1 MSNCVS
7 FYFHLNEIDTR
18 MSMHRGC
25 STLGWPHNRIVMH
38 TITRG
43 EGVRK
48 NSGAQSRSIDHT
60 SLLHFRLRKIELWR
74 KIFPSREEGKI
85 GLFPPS
91 LCLSLYLILFFF
103 FDLFSIYLTI
113 SLLAIFILYHGL
125 EEGRRYFW
133 NGKFD
138 GDIYNGKDL
147 FPNWHNTWFIQSRYY
162 TFSRRFVSLRYA
174 KCVWL

>member
-1 MSNCVS
+1 
-7 FYFHLNEIDTR
+7 
-18 MSMHRGC
+18 
-25 STLGWPHNRIVMH
+25 MH

-125 EEGRRYFW
+125 EEGRRYFGME
-133 NGKFD
+133 NLMVIF
-138 GDIYNGKDL
+138 IMEDL
-147 FPNWHNTWFIQSRYY
+147 FPNAVICDLS
-162 TFSRRFVSLRYA
+162 SLVIILSHEDLYYA
-174 KCVWL
+174 KCV

>member
-1 MSNCVS
+1 
-7 FYFHLNEIDTR
+7 
-18 MSMHRGC
+18 
-25 STLGWPHNRIVMH
+25 MH

-48 NSGAQSRSIDHT
+48 NSDAQSRSIDHT
-60 SLLHFRLRKIELWR
+60 SLLHFRLRKIEPWR

-125 EEGRRYFW
+125 EEGRRYFGME
-133 NGKFD
+133 NLMVIF
-138 GDIYNGKDL
+138 IMEDL
-147 FPNWHNTWFIQSRYY
+147 FPNAVGIRDLS
-162 TFSRRFVSLRYA
+162 SLVIILSHEDLYYA
-174 KCVWL
+174 KCV

>member
-1 MSNCVS
+1 
-7 FYFHLNEIDTR
+7 
-18 MSMHRGC
+18 
-25 STLGWPHNRIVMH
+25 MH

-48 NSGAQSRSIDHT
+48 NSDAQSRSIDHT

-147 FPNWHNTWFIQSRYY
+147 FPNAVDIIRDLFSLVIILSREDLYHY
-162 TFSRRFVSLRYA
+162 VMQNVYDYNFKEKERECLIGKSN
-174 KCVWL
+174 

>member
-1 MSNCVS
+1 
-7 FYFHLNEIDTR
+7 
-18 MSMHRGC
+18 
-25 STLGWPHNRIVMH
+25 MH

-48 NSGAQSRSIDHT
+48 NSDAQSRSIDHT

-125 EEGRRYFW
+125 EEGRRYFGME
-133 NGKFD
+133 NLMVIF
-138 GDIYNGKDL
+138 IMEDL
-147 FPNWHNTWFIQSRYY
+147 FPNAVGIRDLS
-162 TFSRRFVSLRYA
+162 SLVIILSHEDLYYA
-174 KCVWL
+174 KCV

>member
-48 NSGAQSRSIDHT
+48 NSDAQSRSIDHT

-103 FDLFSIYLTI
+103 FRFIFDLLDHQFTRDFYPLSRFERRKKVFLEWKVWWWYL
-113 SLLAIFILYHGL
+113 
-125 EEGRRYFW
+125 
-133 NGKFD
+133 
-138 GDIYNGKDL
+138 
-147 FPNWHNTWFIQSRYY
+147 
-162 TFSRRFVSLRYA
+162 
-174 KCVWL
+174 